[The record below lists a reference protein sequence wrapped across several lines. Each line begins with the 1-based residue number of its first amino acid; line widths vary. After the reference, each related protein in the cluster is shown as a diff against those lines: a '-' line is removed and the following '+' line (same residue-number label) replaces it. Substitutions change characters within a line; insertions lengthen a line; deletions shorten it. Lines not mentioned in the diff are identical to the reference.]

1 MQINLKKSTIKPWV
15 VPIEN
20 MFLDVFLPVVDEIS
34 LKVYLFLYKYVF
46 GAYDKEVTV
55 KSISKELNF
64 SSVQIMNALKYW
76 KNNGII
82 DYVVDS
88 NGEIEKIE
96 FYNFYALYSGNVYI
110 DEEEKSMEIKEKPL
124 IDNEKYFKKIEEIT
138 SLSLKPYE
146 IAEIIDHMEQTG
158 HKMDLVYRA
167 YEYADKMGKS
177 KSTKYIIGIL
187 RAWKRD
193 NNIMTVSDLDY
204 YLSNKDN
211 NRKIKRSR
219 RIKKYIEPRH
229 VLTEEE
235 KREKLNDPNES
246 SVTELLER

>member
-1 MQINLKKSTIKPWV
+1 MQISLKKSTIKPWV

-46 GAYDKEVTV
+46 GAYDKDVTL
-55 KSISKELNF
+55 KLISKELNF

-76 KNNGII
+76 KNNGLI
-82 DYVVDS
+82 DYVIDS

-96 FYNFYALYSGNVYI
+96 FYNFYGLYSGNIYL
-110 DEEEKSMEIKEKPL
+110 DEDVEKNIKEKPL

-138 SLSLKPYE
+138 SLSLKPHE
-146 IAEIIDHMEQTG
+146 IAEIIDHMEETG
-158 HKMDLVYRA
+158 HKMDLVCRA
-167 YEYADKMGKS
+167 YEYADKTGKS

-204 YLSNKDN
+204 YLSTKDN
-211 NRKIKRSR
+211 NRKIRKAR
-219 RIKKYIEPRH
+219 RVKKYIEPRH
-229 VLTEEE
+229 ILTEEE